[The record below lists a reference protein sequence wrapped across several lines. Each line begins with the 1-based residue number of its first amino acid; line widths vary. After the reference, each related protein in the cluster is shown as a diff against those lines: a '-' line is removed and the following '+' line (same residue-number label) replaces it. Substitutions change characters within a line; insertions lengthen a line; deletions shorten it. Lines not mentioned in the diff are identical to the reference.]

1 MASVYGKVA
10 ELKQINDATFEVE
23 FADREGIKQALQAEH
38 MLMNLRGQVHEIN
51 FKEIEEQ
58 KKEESKQKVPPK

>member
-23 FADREGIKQALQAEH
+23 YADREGINQALQAEH

-58 KKEESKQKVPPK
+58 KKEESKQKAPPK

>member
-23 FADREGIKQALQAEH
+23 YADREGIKQALQAEH

-58 KKEESKQKVPPK
+58 KKEESKQKAPPK